1 MIDRINDF
9 LKKQSN
15 CVLATVRQ
23 GHPHCSLM
31 SYVTD
36 PDVQFVY
43 MVTHRNTSK
52 YRNLLDNPNVSLLV
66 DDRKQRVD
74 KHHTCALTVH
84 GTFQSLPTDVQQSS
98 VRPRFLER
106 HADMHRFIE
115 HPETEFISIRIVSFL
130 FLDGIVDAHYIEL

>member
-23 GHPHCSLM
+23 GRPHCSLM

-52 YRNLLDNPNVSLLV
+52 YRNLLDNPSVSLLV
-66 DDRKQRVD
+66 DNRQTPVD
-74 KHHTCALTVH
+74 KQNTWTLTVH
-84 GTFQSLPTDVQQSS
+84 GTFQSLTAEVQRSS
-98 VRPRFLER
+98 VRPRFIER
-106 HADMHRFIE
+106 HADMYRFIE
-115 HPETEFISIRIVSFL
+115 HPEAEFISIRIASFL
-130 FLDGIVDAHYIEL
+130 FLDGISKAHFIEL